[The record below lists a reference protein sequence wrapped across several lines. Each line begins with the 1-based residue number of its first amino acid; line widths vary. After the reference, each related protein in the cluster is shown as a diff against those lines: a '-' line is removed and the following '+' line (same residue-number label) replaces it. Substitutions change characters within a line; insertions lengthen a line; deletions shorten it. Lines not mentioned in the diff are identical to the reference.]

1 MWKTLGMSMSKP
13 QRILLVGAGG
23 HARSCIDV
31 LESAGW
37 QIVGLIGLPDEVG
50 NDLLGY
56 RVLGTDKD
64 CASVRIQT
72 GCNNALVAIGQ
83 IQTVSPRIAAFD
95 AAVAAALQLPS
106 VVSASAYVSPH
117 AQVGEGTIV
126 MHGAIVNA
134 GARIGRNCI
143 INSFSLVEHDVCI
156 GDHCHLATRSTLNG
170 GVTLGD
176 RSFVGSGAVIREGVR
191 VGQRCVIGMGGLVRH
206 DVPDGSVYYGR
217 SQHGK

>member
-1 MWKTLGMSMSKP
+1 MLNTLGTAMDKP

-23 HARSCIDV
+23 HAHSCIDV

-37 QIVGLIGLPDEVG
+37 KIVGLIGLPDEVD

-64 CASVRIQT
+64 RASLRIQT
-72 GCNNALVAIGQ
+72 GCDNALVVIGQ
-83 IQTVSPRIAAFD
+83 IQTVAPRIAAFD
-95 AAVAAALQLPS
+95 AMAAAGFRLPS
-106 VVSASAYVSPH
+106 VVSASAYVSRH
-117 AQVGEGTIV
+117 AQLGEGSIV

-143 INSFSLVEHDVCI
+143 INSFSLVEHDVSI

-170 GVTLGD
+170 GVTLGA
-176 RSFVGSGAVIREGVR
+176 RSFVGSGAVVCQALSLGEDSFIPMGRVIKGLGSDGTPLLRESR
-191 VGQRCVIGMGGLVRH
+191 A
-206 DVPDGSVYYGR
+206 
-217 SQHGK
+217 